1 MAEALLANL
10 AQQPLLLVLDG
21 SGVGRG
27 CVALM
32 LSVVYHGR
40 ALPVAWI
47 VVQGQQGHFPQATHC
62 AVLAQIQPLIP
73 TTAEVTFLGDGECAG
88 TEVQALLRQSHWQ
101 YGCRTAP
108 NIHMTIFGKQRPIG
122 NMALTRGELLG
133 VRPAWITTAEY
144 GPGSILAIWKA
155 TYDAPIYLV
164 TNMTDL
170 EAALAAYR
178 KRAHMETFFS
188 DQKSRGVHLNRSHL
202 SDPTRRACLLIAA
215 CLAYLWL
222 VYLGTWALCD
232 TWLKRLHRE
241 DRCDLSLFRLGRR
254 VLARCL
260 KDAIPLP
267 AGFLVPA
274 SLPHKAMPRSLQQ
287 AA

>member
-1 MAEALLANL
+1 
-10 AQQPLLLVLDG
+10 
-21 SGVGRG
+21 
-27 CVALM
+27 M

-101 YGCRTAP
+101 YGCRSAP
-108 NIHMTIFGKQRPIG
+108 NILMTVFGKQRPIG
-122 NMALTRGELLG
+122 NRAPTRGELLG

-144 GPGSILAIWKA
+144 GPGSILAIWKS

-188 DQKSRGVHLNRSHL
+188 DQKSRGFTSIGVISVTPRAA
-202 SDPTRRACLLIAA
+202 RAC
-215 CLAYLWL
+215 
-222 VYLGTWALCD
+222 
-232 TWLKRLHRE
+232 
-241 DRCDLSLFRLGRR
+241 
-254 VLARCL
+254 
-260 KDAIPLP
+260 
-267 AGFLVPA
+267 
-274 SLPHKAMPRSLQQ
+274 
-287 AA
+287 